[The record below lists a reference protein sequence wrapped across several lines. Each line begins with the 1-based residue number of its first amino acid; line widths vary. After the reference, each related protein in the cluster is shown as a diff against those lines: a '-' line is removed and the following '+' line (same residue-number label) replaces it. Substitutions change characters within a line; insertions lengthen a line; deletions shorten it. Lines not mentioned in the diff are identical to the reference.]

1 MKSNEQL
8 AQAMG
13 QLKHELAHYKQKSQ
27 SAINQ
32 LQTTVGV
39 LRGDLQVA
47 HSKIVALERQMR
59 QMQNK

>member
-1 MKSNEQL
+1 
-8 AQAMG
+8 MG